1 VAAAEALPVID
12 PLQSA
17 GIKPA
22 HCLLMPLS
30 GRCLTPV
37 WGDPTE
43 EASDV
48 VAEGLR
54 ARMSDLKR
62 RLVPFPKSNSIEI
75 DRAQGGA
82 GCK

>member
-1 VAAAEALPVID
+1 MSAIWCKADDRVLRR
-12 PLQSA
+12 PL
-17 GIKPA
+17 
-22 HCLLMPLS
+22 PLS

>member
-1 VAAAEALPVID
+1 
-12 PLQSA
+12 
-17 GIKPA
+17 
-22 HCLLMPLS
+22 MPLS

-75 DRAQGGA
+75 DRAQGARDASEPSLERSRVTVGRA
-82 GCK
+82 VFL